1 MGSTDPALLHL
12 LGDGYLRTGQ
22 VHRAVQAYRAL
33 LALVPDDRR
42 AQERMGVLT
51 ALSDL
56 TAATV
61 HLRAASTP
69 LADTVLRALEE
80 PGPGP
85 AARLWA
91 IGRACLGAGDPVL
104 AVPALERAVVY
115 DPSFAE
121 AHALLGH
128 ALAQRGT
135 APEEDQ
141 RAREHL
147 ETAVRLRPDSPLTR
161 SLLGL
166 YLLERGDPLHARPHL
181 EAAYDLDPTNPATAL
196 YLGRMYANLGNYLA
210 ADVWFAE
217 ATRLAPKDPRIWEIV
232 VRFYADP
239 IPAGPPGRSRG
250 PDPGPNWRRTARR
263 PMTCWAGLSS
273 RWGTSPKRKRR
284 SKRPLAWTR
293 TWPPHTITWAFS
305 MPPRACESGPWT
317 LSAGPWIS
325 TPTRGC
331 ARR

>member
-1 MGSTDPALLHL
+1 MSRNGWNGWRRFRGRGNGAFAAASLLLILLAACRGVPFPSPSPSPISTPEPCPALLAQGDAFAEARARTAAEDAYRRCALLRPDDPTPHLRLARLYLDWNRPEEGLEAVENAERRGGDPTETAAWRALLLAAQGDWTEALRWGEQARAMGSTDPALLHL

-161 SLLGL
+161 SLLGF
-166 YLLERGDPLHARPHL
+166 YLLER
-181 EAAYDLDPTNPATAL
+181 
-196 YLGRMYANLGNYLA
+196 
-210 ADVWFAE
+210 
-217 ATRLAPKDPRIWEIV
+217 
-232 VRFYADP
+232 
-239 IPAGPPGRSRG
+239 
-250 PDPGPNWRRTARR
+250 
-263 PMTCWAGLSS
+263 
-273 RWGTSPKRKRR
+273 
-284 SKRPLAWTR
+284 
-293 TWPPHTITWAFS
+293 
-305 MPPRACESGPWT
+305 
-317 LSAGPWIS
+317 
-325 TPTRGC
+325 
-331 ARR
+331 